1 MKRPGETP
9 RARGKANGFTL
20 LEVLVSLAILSAAL
34 VLAHRVV
41 TGALAAES
49 RSERWTECAL
59 LAETLFREA
68 TETFPEVQ
76 QTEGGFP
83 APRNAFSWKR
93 TVTQSALYADARI
106 VEVSITWK
114 SGEEEETVSLSGVS
128 VK

>member
-1 MKRPGETP
+1 MRRPGEAS
-9 RARGKANGFTL
+9 RARGPAAGFTL

-41 TGALAAES
+41 TGALAAEN

-76 QTEGGFP
+76 ETEGKFP
-83 APRNAFSWKR
+83 DPREAFSWKR
-93 TVTQSALYADARI
+93 TVTQSALYPDARV
-106 VEVSITWK
+106 VEISVTWK

>member
-1 MKRPGETP
+1 MRRPGQASLP
-9 RARGKANGFTL
+9 GGPASGFTL
-20 LEVLVSLAILSAAL
+20 LEVLVSLAILSATL
-34 VLAHRVV
+34 VLAYRVV

-68 TETFPEVQ
+68 TEKFPEVQ

-83 APRNAFSWKR
+83 APRNAFSWKQ

-106 VEVSITWK
+106 VEISVTWK

>member
-1 MKRPGETP
+1 MTRPPQSPPPGRP
-9 RARGKANGFTL
+9 AHGFTL

-76 QTEGGFP
+76 ETEGEFP
-83 APRNAFSWKR
+83 PPREAFSWKR
-93 TVTQSALYADARI
+93 TVTQSALYPDARV
-106 VEVSITWK
+106 VEILVTWK

>member
-1 MKRPGETP
+1 MTRPAGTFFQRRP
-9 RARGKANGFTL
+9 AKGFTL

-59 LAETLFREA
+59 LGEALFRETTA
-68 TETFPEVQ
+68 SFPEIQ
-76 QTEGGFP
+76 QAEGTF
-83 APRNAFSWKR
+83 APPRDEFSWKR
-93 TVTQSALYADARI
+93 TVTQSSLYSDARI
-106 VEVSITWK
+106 VEISVTWK
-114 SGEEEETVSLSGVS
+114 SGEDEETVSLSGVS

>member
-1 MKRPGETP
+1 MRRPGGTLRP
-9 RARGKANGFTL
+9 AAGTRGFTL
-20 LEVLVSLAILSAAL
+20 LEVLVSLAILSTAL
-34 VLAHRVV
+34 VLAYRVV

-76 QTEGGFP
+76 ETEGRFP
-83 APRNAFSWKR
+83 APREAFSWKR
-93 TVTQSALYADARI
+93 TVLQSALYADARV
-106 VEVSITWK
+106 VEVAVTWK